1 MRSAF
6 VFLMCCGFLVASHS
20 AETYAKSRHHHVQQH
35 YRTMNYEPGYR
46 PWHGPDPTRG
56 AGYAEFNRLRAQGRC
71 VIDEGY
77 GRYSFCDG
85 GL

>member
-1 MRSAF
+1 MRSTLILCACFCAVF
-6 VFLMCCGFLVASHS
+6 VSQQAD
-20 AETYAKSRHHHVQQH
+20 AKSHHRRVQHH
-35 YRTMNYEPGYR
+35 YRAMNYEPGYR

-85 GL
+85 GF